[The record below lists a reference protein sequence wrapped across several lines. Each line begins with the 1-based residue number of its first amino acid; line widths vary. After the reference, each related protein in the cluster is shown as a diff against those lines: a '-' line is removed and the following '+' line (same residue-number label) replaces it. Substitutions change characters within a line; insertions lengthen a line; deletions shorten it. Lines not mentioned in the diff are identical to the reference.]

1 MDIEPLISHVPL
13 FSSLPDSEIKY
24 LAASLHPRSF
34 PAHKLLIQEGHID
47 ERFYIILD
55 GQVEIIKALGTPDE
69 RLLGVRGRGISIG
82 EMSLFSHDRRHTA
95 SVRAQTSVKVLEMTR
110 ADYDALLSRQPYL
123 AYEMAR
129 MISMRL
135 EESENLTILDLKEK
149 NRQLTLAY
157 QELQIAQAQIV
168 EKEKLEHELEI
179 ARQIQNSILPQSL
192 PHHTGFDFGAL
203 MIPARAVGG
212 DFYDFIPLGRNKLAV
227 VVGDVSDKGVPSALF
242 MAVCYSLV
250 RAEARRF
257 SSLRKVIQ
265 AVNNL
270 LLEINGSGMFVT
282 LLYGVLDYATHQ
294 FNYVRAGHPC
304 PIILD
309 ERGCQIKLAPG
320 LGQALG
326 LFEEPLIDE
335 QTINLPAGGTL
346 LIYSDGMSEA
356 IDEGGRDFGLAGV
369 RAALSVGWKAP
380 AQKVCQQMWE
390 RIMAYS
396 GSLPQFDDVTL
407 VCIRWGEREKDA

>member
-1 MDIEPLISHVPL
+1 MDIETLISQVPL

-24 LAASLHPRSF
+24 LAATLRTRAF
-34 PAHKLLIQEGHID
+34 PAQKLLIQEGHTD

-55 GQVEIIKALGTPDE
+55 GQVEIIKALGTSDE
-69 RLLGVRGRGISIG
+69 RLLGVRSKGVSIG
-82 EMSLFSHDRRHTA
+82 EMSLFSYDQRHTA
-95 SVRAQTSVKVLEMTR
+95 SVRAQTPVKVLEMTR
-110 ADYDALLSRQPYL
+110 ADYDDLLSRQPYL

-149 NRQLTLAY
+149 NRQLILAY
-157 QELQIAQAQIV
+157 QELQAAQAQIV

-179 ARQIQNSILPQSL
+179 ARQIQISILPQSL
-192 PHHTGFDFGAL
+192 PKRRGFDFGAL

-212 DFYDFIPLGRNKLAV
+212 DFYDFIPLGRGKLGV

-242 MAVCYSLV
+242 MALCYSLV

-265 AVNNL
+265 AVNSL

-282 LLYGVLDYATHQ
+282 LLYGVLDYATRQ
-294 FNYVRAGHPC
+294 FNFIRSGHPC

-309 ERGCQIKLAPG
+309 QRGCQIEIAPKI
-320 LGQALG
+320 GQALG
-326 LFEEPLIDE
+326 LFEEPLMDE
-335 QTINLPAGGTL
+335 QSIFLPVGGTL
-346 LIYSDGMSEA
+346 LVYSDGMTEA
-356 IDEGGRDFGLAGV
+356 IDEGGRDFGVKGVSEALLAG
-369 RAALSVGWKAP
+369 RDMP
-380 AQKVCQQMWE
+380 AQQVCQLMWE
-390 RIMAYS
+390 KVSAYS

-407 VCIRWGEREKDA
+407 VCIRLRGNEKST

>member
-1 MDIEPLISHVPL
+1 MDVEPLISQVPL
-13 FSSLPDSEIKY
+13 FSSLPDSEIKH
-24 LAASLHPRSF
+24 LAASLRPRTF
-34 PAHKLLIQEGHID
+34 PAQKLLLREGHTD
-47 ERFYIILD
+47 ERFYILLD
-55 GQVEIIKALGTPDE
+55 GQVEVIKALGTPDE
-69 RLLGVRGRGISIG
+69 RLLGVRSQGISIG

-95 SVRAQTSVKVLEMTR
+95 SVRALTPVTVLEMTR
-110 ADYDALLSRQPYL
+110 AEFDALLFRQPT
-123 AYEMAR
+123 MAHEVIR
-129 MISMRL
+129 TMSMRL

-157 QELQIAQAQIV
+157 QDLQAAQTQIV

-179 ARQIQNSILPQSL
+179 ARKIQISILPQSL
-192 PHHTGFDFGAL
+192 PRHRSFDFGAL

-250 RAEARRF
+250 RSEARRF

-265 AVNNL
+265 AVNSL

-282 LLYGVLDYATHQ
+282 LLFGVLDYANRQ
-294 FNYVRAGHPC
+294 FSFVRAGHPC

-309 ERGCQIKLAPG
+309 EQGRQIELTPG
-320 LGQALG
+320 VGQVLG
-326 LFEEPLIDE
+326 LFEEPLMDE
-335 QTINLPAGGTL
+335 QTVLLPASGTL
-346 LIYSDGMSEA
+346 LVYSDGVTEA
-356 IDEGGRDFGLAGV
+356 IDEGGRDFGLQGV
-369 RAALSVGWKAP
+369 NAALASGWDAP
-380 AQKVCQQMWE
+380 AQQVCQWMWE
-390 RIMAYS
+390 KVMAYS

-407 VCIRWGEREKDA
+407 VCIRWG